1 MAVVDILSNY
11 LFLGPGVEAIV
22 LGALCPPSRCLSS
35 SLVQERIGNLRTGQ
49 GSIITSGVIVKVYLY
64 SCLSIFFQRLRHSN
78 LDHQAKVDEG
88 IEFITNTCGGA

>member
-22 LGALCPPSRCLSS
+22 LGPSRCLSS

-49 GSIITSGVIVKVYLY
+49 GSIVTSGVIVKVYLY
-64 SCLSIFFQRLRHSN
+64 PCLSIVFQRLRHSN